1 MDDNYEIIS
10 ATECQR
16 LLSECHEIMCSSCDL
31 VHARCV
37 KILNIRA
44 KAGLLD
50 DLASSEFVA
59 LVRLTENFMSR
70 SVHITGRRCPSLRTA
85 LLSQVRPRHI
95 LSGVDKRWYLLL
107 HIDMYERLQYI
118 YSSNVL

>member
-1 MDDNYEIIS
+1 MAYGVGGDSKFNPFSTYYRMDDNREIIS

-31 VHARCV
+31 VHTRCV
-37 KILNIRA
+37 KVLNIRS

-50 DLASSEFVA
+50 DLASSEFVS
-59 LVRLTENFMSR
+59 LVRLTENFMSH

-85 LLSQVRPRHI
+85 LLSQV
-95 LSGVDKRWYLLL
+95 
-107 HIDMYERLQYI
+107 YI
-118 YSSNVL
+118 

>member
-1 MDDNYEIIS
+1 MDDNREIIT
-10 ATECQR
+10 ATDCQR

-70 SVHITGRRCPSLRTA
+70 SVQITRRKCPSLRTA
-85 LLSQVRPRHI
+85 LLSQV
-95 LSGVDKRWYLLL
+95 WYG
-107 HIDMYERLQYI
+107 
-118 YSSNVL
+118 N

>member
-1 MDDNYEIIS
+1 MDDSREIIN

-50 DLASSEFVA
+50 DLTSSEFVS
-59 LVRLTENFMSR
+59 LVRLTENFMNR
-70 SVHITGRRCPSLRTA
+70 SVKITGRRCPSLRTA
-85 LLSQVRPRHI
+85 LLSQVRA
-95 LSGVDKRWYLLL
+95 KTYLLPESQDI
-107 HIDMYERLQYI
+107 HNITT
-118 YSSNVL
+118 

>member
-1 MDDNYEIIS
+1 MAYGVGEDSKFNPFSTYYRMDDNREIIS

-31 VHARCV
+31 VHTRCV
-37 KILNIRA
+37 KVLNIRS

-50 DLASSEFVA
+50 DLASSEFVS
-59 LVRLTENFMSR
+59 LVRLTENFMSH

-85 LLSQVRPRHI
+85 LLSQVYI
-95 LSGVDKRWYLLL
+95 KSLLIAFL
-107 HIDMYERLQYI
+107 P
-118 YSSNVL
+118 